1 MKGQILAVDFENKKL
16 LKNTQQKSDKK
27 TNKYYFNHTQV
38 CDGNVTIYQTKKSG
52 GVWQMRMRIEA
63 NIKAVGEGTFGV
75 GH

>member
-27 TNKYYFNHTQV
+27 TNKHYFNHTQV

-52 GVWQMRMRIEA
+52 GVRQSRCCVEQETSRRRRSI
-63 NIKAVGEGTFGV
+63 
-75 GH
+75 